1 MAEVVLKNGL
11 VDTGDGEFRRADVVV
26 AGDRIALIGE
36 AGTPPAAETVDCS
49 RYAVAPGMVNAHD
62 HSNENWFRGRFDN
75 LPLEP
80 WMLFSYPALAAPAHS
95 AREAYVRTLLGALE
109 MVHSGTTS
117 VVDFLYELSGFTGES
132 LAAVVQAYRDVG
144 LRALVAL
151 AMSDLTYH
159 ETVVL
164 DIGMVPA
171 GLLDRLER
179 ERPPAWSEWERFAR
193 SAVDRFHRPE
203 EGISIGLA
211 PSGPQRCSDELLSG
225 CAELADELDLAIHI
239 HVLETRMQALSG
251 RKRYGRTLPEHLD
264 GLGFLGPR
272 VSFEH
277 GVWLT
282 DHDVE
287 LVAGSGTGIV
297 HNPVSNLKL
306 GSGICP
312 VPALLRAGVNVALGS
327 DGAASNDGND
337 MYATAKIAALL
348 HKHWGTDY
356 REWLGAREAWAM
368 ATTAGARPMGDGTV
382 GRLAPGARADLVL
395 LDLDALVFTPLN
407 DPLKQ
412 IVLGSSR
419 TALRSAMV
427 AGRWVLWDDVV
438 TGVDERAVLSEARA
452 LGPAVLARHDQAFEL
467 GQKLLAGV
475 RSGWLEALHSEGD
488 LKSLGPARA
497 ALTAHG

>member
-1 MAEVVLKNGL
+1 
-11 VDTGDGEFRRADVVV
+11 
-26 AGDRIALIGE
+26 
-36 AGTPPAAETVDCS
+36 
-49 RYAVAPGMVNAHD
+49 
-62 HSNENWFRGRFDN
+62 
-75 LPLEP
+75 
-80 WMLFSYPALAAPAHS
+80 
-95 AREAYVRTLLGALE
+95 
-109 MVHSGTTS
+109 
-117 VVDFLYELSGFTGES
+117 
-132 LAAVVQAYRDVG
+132 
-144 LRALVAL
+144 VAL

-337 MYATAKIAALL
+337 MYATVKIAALL